1 MVCPKCGKVYNNRLK
16 FCISCGAELVEGED
30 NQATDTAITMS
41 GGVFGNIAEFP
52 TEAEQSG
59 FVREIDHVKKKDTD
73 TAELPLSE
81 QETVPVT
88 VKSAEKSAAGGK
100 RFARNTAVVLMSAVL
115 FAAMTL
121 LLCTYAGRLLTSE
134 STINDAVR
142 NIDLLNIPV
151 SELGVIQTEGY
162 NIPSGATV
170 EEAITVMTAG
180 SGITSGNIRR
190 ICENSTFRS
199 FLSGIVTE
207 YAEYLRNG
215 TQPDKLTAERI
226 KNLLS
231 ENLSVINRNT
241 GYPLID
247 SDIELAYAEIER
259 SSAAFESLSVN
270 GIESTPAGKYIRLV
284 RALISVPAMIAEAA
298 AVAAAILIIAV
309 TAKKLPKTLKAV
321 GVPCIAAGAAVLILT
336 FLTSMQIGPFSALTG
351 LEREVLKAVTASTE
365 LNFYQIGGVLVFA
378 GTAASVWAASLQ
390 RTE

>member
-1 MVCPKCGKVYNNRLK
+1 M
-16 FCISCGAELVEGED
+16 EGED

-73 TAELPLSE
+73 TAEPPLSE
-81 QETVPVT
+81 QEAVPVT
-88 VKSAEKSAAGGK
+88 VKTEEKIAGGK
-100 RFARNTAVVLMSAVL
+100 RFARNTAVVLMSVVL
-115 FAAMTL
+115 FAAITL

-162 NIPSGATV
+162 NIPSDATV

-199 FLSGIVTE
+199 FLSGIATE

-226 KNLLS
+226 KKLLS
-231 ENLSVINRNT
+231 ENLSVINQNT

-247 SDIELAYAEIER
+247 SDIELAYAEIEK
-259 SSAAFESLSVN
+259 SSAAIESLSVS

-284 RALISVPAMIAEAA
+284 RALISAPAMIAEAA
-298 AVAAAILIIAV
+298 AVAAAALIIAV

-351 LEREVLKAVTASTE
+351 LEREVLKAVTASTAA
-365 LNFYQIGGVLVFA
+365 NFYQIGGVLVFA
-378 GTAASVWAASLQ
+378 GTAASVWAASLH
-390 RTE
+390 RTK